1 MDVDNLSTND
11 LYRLQLYIIA
21 VQFPFASTNLFAK
34 ERWLSVSSWNNVIII
49 CLLEI
54 VFKYFSSGIW
64 NSKCFD
70 NENRIYFQ
78 YKKKNNIEILEIT
91 IKAQHRLCGYPNWIR
106 GQHDID

>member
-54 VFKYFSSGIW
+54 VFKYFSSGLG
-64 NSKCFD
+64 NSKCFE
-70 NENRIYFQ
+70 NENRICFQ
-78 YKKKNNIEILEIT
+78 YKKK
-91 IKAQHRLCGYPNWIR
+91 
-106 GQHDID
+106 